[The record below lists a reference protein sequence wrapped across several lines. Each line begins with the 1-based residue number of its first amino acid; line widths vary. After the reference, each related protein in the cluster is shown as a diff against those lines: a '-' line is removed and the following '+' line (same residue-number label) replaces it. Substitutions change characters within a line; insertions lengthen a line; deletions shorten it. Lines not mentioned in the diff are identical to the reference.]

1 MKVASI
7 LENVEFQENR
17 PAISVLFETSFT
29 KEIRIA
35 MKNGQAMKEHKTSYP
50 IVIQIVKGAIEFG
63 LPETT
68 LNLEEGSLAA
78 VDGNVPHSLLA
89 QKDSIV
95 RLTLTKSD
103 EANRVKKVVEG

>member
-1 MKVASI
+1 MKTAAI
-7 LENVEFQENR
+7 LENVEYQENR

-35 MKNGQAMKEHKTSYP
+35 MKRGQTMKEHKTAYP
-50 IVIQIVKGAIEFG
+50 IVVQIVKGAIEFG
-63 LPETT
+63 LPETR
-68 LNLEEGSLAA
+68 LNLEEGSLVAL
-78 VDGNVPHSLLA
+78 DGSVPHSLLA